1 MLCLSLGRE
10 TLNNQLYTFNTKL
23 LSPTLQPIRSRFI
36 PRKRLLNGTIGRSS
50 DLSYFAS
57 FPIGLPPISGLF
69 AKDTSVVSCLKFQF
83 SGNKLVNYKMRTYS
97 SGSVTDS
104 HRIPFSIRALLLI
117 PTIRYSKLGAKIL
130 LFYKICK

>member
-69 AKDTSVVSCLKFQF
+69 AKDTL
-83 SGNKLVNYKMRTYS
+83 N
-97 SGSVTDS
+97 
-104 HRIPFSIRALLLI
+104 
-117 PTIRYSKLGAKIL
+117 SKL
-130 LFYKICK
+130 

>member
-1 MLCLSLGRE
+1 M
-10 TLNNQLYTFNTKL
+10 N
-23 LSPTLQPIRSRFI
+23 
-36 PRKRLLNGTIGRSS
+36 
-50 DLSYFAS
+50 
-57 FPIGLPPISGLF
+57 
-69 AKDTSVVSCLKFQF
+69 V
-83 SGNKLVNYKMRTYS
+83 RTYS